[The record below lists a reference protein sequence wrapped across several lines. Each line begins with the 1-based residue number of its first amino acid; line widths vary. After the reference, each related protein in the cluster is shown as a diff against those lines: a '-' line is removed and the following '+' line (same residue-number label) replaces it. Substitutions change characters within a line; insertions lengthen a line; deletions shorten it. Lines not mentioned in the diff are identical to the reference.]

1 MTRGAARTPSASN
14 TGLPVLAPF
23 GYWGWR
29 MGRRAFCVAIAAL
42 CAVAPAARA
51 QTTRPPVPRDT
62 VAAPA
67 PPLRADTLAA
77 DSLRRL
83 ARLAERRDALARQA
97 PDPLAP
103 ADTPARLPAS
113 DLAAAALLARPGA
126 DGASLPDARGT
137 FALRSDGIGFPLALV
152 RWGLAPVATV
162 VTSGEAV
169 PLHGAQSLA
178 TGAARPDVVPL
189 SAVASLAWRGAAL
202 VAPRRRFDAPR
213 PLTELRYD
221 AGAGQRVEVTH
232 AQARRRRLARA
243 DGIARLAL
251 TYAGRGGDGP
261 ADNQRLTRG
270 RTLDA
275 RLAFDA
281 DPPVPEPP
289 VPETPEAASE
299 GAAPRPATRA
309 EIGVTH
315 HRATFGASGGLVPPD
330 AADPYSIFDGLR
342 ARARDATS
350 SRRTLG
356 TSATLDVARGRAAL
370 AVGADTETL
379 RFHAAATSGATG
391 DTTEARVRRVRAAL
405 RLPLGIATLAAGAAL
420 DAASGAATATVLT
433 ATARLGTATTAGP
446 VRLRLDAGADIEG
459 SALVP
464 AGRLDAA
471 ISAGRIAL
479 TAEASQALAPV
490 SAVRR
495 GGFGR
500 FLPAAADEDRGAVRV
515 RLARIGASVGRGDG
529 LRVGVDAFASETR
542 GWTWRAAPGAL
553 VAASGGSET
562 VRATGAVASVG
573 LRETA
578 GRGLYAAAWAQARI
592 GAATPGVPPVF
603 GDARAGARAVLF
615 RGDLDADAFVRLRA
629 WDGVVSR
636 VLHEP
641 TGLLLLPSD
650 ALAATVRAGTQLDLV
665 ATARVRTATLTL
677 ALDDALAGTALTR
690 GSLTVPG
697 YPFAGRRLRVSV
709 FWPIF
714 D

>member
-1 MTRGAARTPSASN
+1 
-14 TGLPVLAPF
+14 
-23 GYWGWR
+23 
-29 MGRRAFCVAIAAL
+29 MGRWAVCAATAGL
-42 CAVAPAARA
+42 CALAAPAARA
-51 QTTRPPVPRDT
+51 QTPPQAPRDSSA
-62 VAAPA
+62 AAPT
-67 PPLRADTLAA
+67 PLLRADTLAA

-83 ARLAERRDALARQA
+83 ARLATARAALARQA

-103 ADTPARLPAS
+103 ADAPARLPAA
-113 DLAAAALLARPGA
+113 DLAAASLLGGSGGSDARFTA
-126 DGASLPDARGT
+126 ARGT

-152 RWGLAPVATV
+152 RWGLAPTATV
-162 VTSGEAV
+162 VTSGEAA

-189 SAVASLAWRGAAL
+189 SVLASLAWRGADL

-213 PLTELRYD
+213 PLTELRYA

-232 AQARRRRLARA
+232 AQARRRRIAGA

-281 DPPVPEPP
+281 D
-289 VPETPEAASE
+289 
-299 GAAPRPATRA
+299 APIDDSTARPTTRA
-309 EIGVTH
+309 ELGLTH
-315 HRATFGASGGLVPPD
+315 HRATFGASGGLIPPD

-342 ARARDATS
+342 ARARDANS
-350 SRRTLG
+350 SRRSLG
-356 TSATLDVARGRAAL
+356 TSATLDIARGRAAL

-379 RFHAAATSGATG
+379 RFHAAATDDAPG
-391 DTTEARVRRVRAAL
+391 DTTEARVRRLRAAL
-405 RLPLGIATLAAGAAL
+405 RLPLGRAALAAGAAL
-420 DAASGAATATVLT
+420 DAASSATVLT
-433 ATARLGTATTAGP
+433 ATARLGTAVSAGP
-446 VRLRLDAGADIEG
+446 ARVHLDIGADVEG
-459 SALVP
+459 SVLVP
-464 AGRLDAA
+464 AGRADATFT
-471 ISAGRIAL
+471 AGRIAL

-500 FLPAAADEDRGAVRV
+500 FLPAAADDDRGAVRV
-515 RLARIGASVGRGDG
+515 RLARVGASVGRGDG

-542 GWTWRAAPGAL
+542 GWTWRVAPGAL

-562 VRATGAVASVG
+562 VRATGAVASIG

-578 GRGLYAAAWAQARI
+578 PRGLYGAAWAQARL
-592 GAATPGVPPVF
+592 GSRPDGVPPVF

-629 WDGVVSR
+629 WGGFVSR

-650 ALAATVRAGTQLDLV
+650 ALAATVRAGSQLDFV

-677 ALDDALAGTALTR
+677 ALDDALAGTILTR

-697 YPFAGRRLRVSV
+697 YPLAGRRLRVSV